1 MKRQSHWDLRSP
13 GQTKVQSFGG
23 LVDDKVLF
31 VYAYGEDIE
40 VTNSFIYHGSI
51 VQNNCGSC
59 QEVI

>member
-1 MKRQSHWDLRSP
+1 M
-13 GQTKVQSFGG
+13 
-23 LVDDKVLF
+23 DDKVLF